1 MYFAFL
7 MGNNQKLEATS
18 LTAFI
23 RNGKSASQPQ
33 GIPNFHDHYSAFCLA
48 NGFLDFCGF
57 LWLVTMIICASR
69 LHPWSLLH
77 HGQRYF
83 MFSSSLTNSAQEP
96 PDVVFLLTPK
106 VILRKKSLP
115 KRGLSHSEMWHF
127 PVSTPNTKRWLWF
140 SAGETHYN
148 VTL

>member
-48 NGFLDFCGF
+48 NGFLGKT
-57 LWLVTMIICASR
+57 VTCYHDNMCQLATPMIIITSWAEVF
-69 LHPWSLLH
+69 HVLL
-77 HGQRYF
+77 
-83 MFSSSLTNSAQEP
+83 
-96 PDVVFLLTPK
+96 FLD
-106 VILRKKSLP
+106 
-115 KRGLSHSEMWHF
+115 
-127 PVSTPNTKRWLWF
+127 
-140 SAGETHYN
+140 
-148 VTL
+148 